1 MSGKF
6 NPFQSK
12 QAEVVRTHTVSKQT
26 KALKIF
32 EKLQRKRPYVWVET
46 LDIVD
51 PAAEQKLNELNGE
64 TSVALFIE
72 AISDKPIWISPRP
85 VLDALINRLWKHF
98 NKLHIIQRVEKV
110 EESAPEAEEE

>member
-6 NPFQSK
+6 NPFQSR
-12 QAEVVRTHTVSKQT
+12 QAEVLRTHTVSKRT

-32 EKLQRKRPYVWVET
+32 EKLQLKRPYVWVEIPDT
-46 LDIVD
+46 VD
-51 PAAEQKLNELNGE
+51 SAVEQKLNELNGE

-72 AISDKPIWISPRP
+72 EISDKPVWISPPP
-85 VLDALINRLWKHF
+85 VLDALIDRLWKHF

-110 EESAPEAEEE
+110 EGSSSD